1 MKNRTFLIMFL
12 AAALSLGMTGTSF
25 ARGGSMG
32 GGSMGGGSM
41 GGGSMGGGSMG
52 GGSMGG
58 GSMGSFQSPRQE
70 MSGPSTR
77 GNQQG
82 QVGNRQDIQ
91 QRNQDRYQE
100 NRREEI
106 GSNAADTTR
115 ERGDLQGGNNGNH
128 YGQDGGNHGQ
138 GEHHRAAPA
147 TPAQPG
153 EVTTPAIPATPATP
167 ATPAG

>member
-25 ARGGSMG
+25 ARGGMG
-32 GGSMGGGSM
+32 GGSMGGFGSQ
-41 GGGSMGGGSMG
+41 
-52 GGSMGG
+52 
-58 GSMGSFQSPRQE
+58 GSFQSSRQE

-128 YGQDGGNHGQ
+128 YGQDSGNHGQ